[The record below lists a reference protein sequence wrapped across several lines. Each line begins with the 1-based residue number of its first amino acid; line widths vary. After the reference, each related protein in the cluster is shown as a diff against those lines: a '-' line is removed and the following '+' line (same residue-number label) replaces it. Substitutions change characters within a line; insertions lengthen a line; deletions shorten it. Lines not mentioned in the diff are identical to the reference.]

1 MWLNADVLPGPG
13 ADGARAP
20 PLKFAASEFIALCR
34 QHAPWAVL
42 SLGFRGDLG
51 YGPLDCRAFRPSH
64 VEAMLAVSRQAED
77 ALFVFAM
84 QARLAARGD
93 GVAQLRKL
101 LRAAPKHEILL
112 WTGTGEPPIS
122 AGLLTQ
128 IKRRLGREDALRV
141 TYDCHEVASFGD
153 WCHLWAYRLL
163 YPALKLLGVY

>member
-77 ALFVFAM
+77 ALFVFAV

-93 GVAQLRKL
+93 GIAQLRRL

-122 AGLLTQ
+122 AGLLAT

-141 TYDCHEVASFGD
+141 TYDCHEVDSFGD

-163 YPALKLLGVY
+163 YPFLKLLGVY